1 MHNRSFVTV
10 LVHLVWATRRRQRI
24 LSPEHDPWLA
34 HVLSRKCFEA
44 GSQPFAI
51 GIARDHAHM
60 AVGLGATTPLSEL
73 VRKLK
78 GASSRLWNVS
88 RSPRLSWQDGYW
100 AASIRPVDLPA
111 LRTYLEHQR
120 QYHRVSMEREDWMT
134 LFNEANRA
142 KPAPAGFSNFAV
154 GSEPAD
160 RICHEAP

>member
-10 LVHLVWATRRRQRI
+10 LVHLVWATRRRQQI

-51 GIARDHAHM
+51 GIAHDHAHM

-78 GASSRLWNVS
+78 GASSRLWNPVEPIS
-88 RSPRLSWQDGYW
+88 I
-100 AASIRPVDLPA
+100 AA
-111 LRTYLEHQR
+111 TYLAR
-120 QYHRVSMEREDWMT
+120 RV
-134 LFNEANRA
+134 LGCVN
-142 KPAPAGFSNFAV
+142 PA
-154 GSEPAD
+154 
-160 RICHEAP
+160 